1 MQDAFDR
8 LNVTKVQS
16 IIKAENILSMDA
28 AKAIRMHK
36 EEFMAQYDNGKQWHY
51 RIVVKII

>member
-1 MQDAFDR
+1 
-8 LNVTKVQS
+8 
-16 IIKAENILSMDA
+16 MDA